1 MEIRKLQER
10 DAAAW
15 WNLRLEALE
24 AEPFAFSM
32 SAEDHRAT
40 TPETIVQRFR
50 NVPSTTLYLG
60 AFDNAAMIGMAS
72 FFRETY
78 PKERHRGRIFGV
90 YVSSAHRGKG
100 AGRAPLAKVIEDAK
114 LDASL
119 EQILISVAS
128 SQTAAA
134 ELYHSLGFETFGIE
148 PRALKVGSSYV
159 DVDHMILQVR

>member
-1 MEIRKLQER
+1 RKLHER

-15 WNLRLEALE
+15 WDLRMEALE
-24 AEPFAFSM
+24 TEPFAFSI

-50 NVPSTTLYLG
+50 NALPTSLYLG
-60 AFDNAAMIGMAS
+60 AFDNATMIGMAS
-72 FFRETY
+72 FFRESY

-100 AGRAPLAKVIEDAK
+100 AGRALLAKVIEDAK

-128 SQTAAA
+128 TQTAAA
-134 ELYHSLGFETFGIE
+134 DLYRSLG
-148 PRALKVGSSYV
+148 
-159 DVDHMILQVR
+159 